1 MFKNV
6 FYYDMILIVSSL
18 VIQISFEAVNFSLY
32 KNTTNCTL
40 IMCIVFSHMLFNVII
55 TTGAR
60 LSSRPSVPFAQ
71 NVILIGPPKS
81 IDT

>member
-18 VIQISFEAVNFSLY
+18 VIQISSEAVNFSLY

-40 IMCIVFSHMLFNVII
+40 MCIVFSHMLFNLII

-60 LSSRPSVPFAQ
+60 LSSRPSAPFAQ
-71 NVILIGPPKS
+71 NVILIGPQKS